1 MPATT
6 NLINTLPLATPLCA
20 PSSTCRCQSA
30 AISLCLYLPHF
41 PLFLPLFLY
50 LSPLPITTSSCSPA
64 AHPVL
69 SFPPFQNTSSSTFS
83 PLSFSLPL
91 PPSLRLCLALNLLRP
106 RTLPAVWRRLG
117 SISQQKLEHVPAAD
131 SRLILQ
137 QQHQLQLIVAF
148 NANNLAQLATCE
160 TQSKEAVRRRIGRP
174 LGDCSKCR
182 GSRRESEGL
191 QGAAWSGHY
200 LLAMRCSPRC
210 L

>member
-1 MPATT
+1 MR
-6 NLINTLPLATPLCA
+6 PLCA
-20 PSSTCRCQSA
+20 RPA
-30 AISLCLYLPHF
+30 ALDVVNLQLYPCASIYLLFRPFLC
-41 PLFLPLFLY
+41 

-69 SFPPFQNTSSSTFS
+69 SFPPFQNTSSST
-83 PLSFSLPL
+83 SLPL
-91 PPSLRLCLALNLLRP
+91 PPSLLLCLALNLLRP

-131 SRLILQ
+131 SRLILHN
-137 QQHQLQLIVAF
+137 QHQLQLIVAF

-182 GSRRESEGL
+182 GSRGSRRDCRQQPGL
-191 QGAAWSGHY
+191 VIIFSQCVALPGV
-200 LLAMRCSPRC
+200 CSSR
-210 L
+210 

>member
-1 MPATT
+1 MR
-6 NLINTLPLATPLCA
+6 LLCA
-20 PSSTCRCQSA
+20 RPA
-30 AISLCLYLPHF
+30 ALDVVNLQLYPCASIHFLF
-41 PLFLPLFLY
+41 PLFLPLFLC

-69 SFPPFQNTSSSTFS
+69 SFPPFQNTSSSTSS
-83 PLSFSLPL
+83 PHSLSLPL

-182 GSRRESEGL
+182 GSRGSRRDCREQPGL
-191 QGAAWSGHY
+191 VIIFSQCVALPGV
-200 LLAMRCSPRC
+200 CSSR
-210 L
+210 

>member
-1 MPATT
+1 M
-6 NLINTLPLATPLCA
+6 
-20 PSSTCRCQSA
+20 
-30 AISLCLYLPHF
+30 
-41 PLFLPLFLY
+41 
-50 LSPLPITTSSCSPA
+50 PITTSSCSPA

-69 SFPPFQNTSSSTFS
+69 SFPPFQNTSSSTSS

-91 PPSLRLCLALNLLRP
+91 PPSVRLCLALNLLRP

-137 QQHQLQLIVAF
+137 HQHQLQLIVAF

-160 TQSKEAVRRRIGRP
+160 TQSKEAVRRRIGSSHP
-174 LGDCSKCR
+174 GHLQTVASAEAAEGVGGTA
-182 GSRRESEGL
+182 GSSLVWSLSSRNALLSQVSVVLVSQSGPRALPRLYIKKEL
-191 QGAAWSGHY
+191 QIFGS
-200 LLAMRCSPRC
+200 SNC

>member
-1 MPATT
+1 MRAQQH
-6 NLINTLPLATPLCA
+6 LTLSICSYIPVPLSISSF
-20 PSSTCRCQSA
+20 PS
-30 AISLCLYLPHF
+30 
-41 PLFLPLFLY
+41 
-50 LSPLPITTSSCSPA
+50 
-64 AHPVL
+64 
-69 SFPPFQNTSSSTFS
+69 SFPPFCACLPCQLQQVAAARRRILFLVFRLFKTH
-83 PLSFSLPL
+83 PPAPPLCLSFSLPL
-91 PPSLRLCLALNLLRP
+91 PPSVRLCLALNLLRP

-182 GSRRESEGL
+182 GSRGSRWDCREQPGL
-191 QGAAWSGHY
+191 VIIFSQCVALPGV
-200 LLAMRCSPRC
+200 CSSR
-210 L
+210 